1 MNKASPSDAAPSGA
15 ALPLR
20 PLGRTGARVPALGFG
35 VSGPHAS
42 FAVPE
47 ATTIALI
54 QDAVARGVAMFDT
67 APFYGDGEA
76 ERRLGEAIEH
86 IDRDKLFLI
95 TKAGTRR
102 DGGRIIKDFSPD
114 YLRRSLED
122 SLARLGV
129 DAVDGFFLHGAPDAA
144 TLGPALIALDILK
157 REGLIRF
164 AGLCGRDA
172 DMRVATDHD
181 GFDLLMAPARID
193 QDAET
198 AALWAAARAKGLGL
212 IGIETLSPAQKSL
225 RTPKSVADL
234 WYLARALKNRVSPRA
249 PAHTREACLDWA
261 LTGGC
266 VDVVLTSTTRAE
278 HLTWSVERAIA
289 LGQCDLNR

>member
-1 MNKASPSDAAPSGA
+1 LNEASPSGD

-20 PLGRTGARVPALGFG
+20 TLGRTSARVPALGFG

-42 FAVPE
+42 FVVPE
-47 ATTIALI
+47 AVTIALI
-54 QDAVARGVAMFDT
+54 QDAIARGVALFDT

-95 TKAGTRR
+95 TKAGTQRE
-102 DGGRIIKDFSPD
+102 GGRIVKDFSPD

-144 TLGPALIALDILK
+144 ALGPALIALDILK

-164 AGLCGRDA
+164 TGLCVRGA
-172 DMRVATDHD
+172 DMRVAIDHD

-198 AALWAAARAKGLGL
+198 AAHWSAAKAKGLGL
-212 IGIETLSPAQKSL
+212 IAIEALSPAQRSL
-225 RTPKSVADL
+225 RAPKSVADL
-234 WYLARALKNRVSPRA
+234 WYLARALKNRISPRA
-249 PAHTREACLDWA
+249 PAYTREDCLDWA
-261 LTGGC
+261 LTGGRTGGC

-278 HLTWSVERAIA
+278 HLAWSVERTIA
-289 LGQCDLNR
+289 QG